1 MADGKKDEG
10 QGNIRILR
18 RVNLTIRAKHCLWF
32 SWTPMTISGPEGED
46 ETSRPEFDAVEDGA
60 DTVRITATDTS
71 QKWRHHPDASR
82 ESGAGGLDGTG
93 GIPNDSRG
101 LENSAYKDSSLN
113 SDGINELTT
122 HLNKLVAIFEIQ
134 GAAPT
139 PTSPQDQH
147 IVGAGPTSLSI
158 PAGAS
163 KIFIGFHDGRH
174 WTNNDG
180 HIDILL
186 EWISSGP

>member
-1 MADGKKDEG
+1 MADEKKE
-10 QGNIRILR
+10 QGAGTLRILR

-46 ETSRPEFDAVEDGA
+46 ESSRPEFDAVEEGA
-60 DTVRITATDTS
+60 DTVRIRATDTT
-71 QKWRHHPDASR
+71 QVWRHHPDASR
-82 ESGAGGLDGTG
+82 ESGANGLDGTG
-93 GIPNDSRG
+93 GIPNAPLG
-101 LENSAYKDSSLN
+101 LENPAYKDSSLN

-139 PTSPQDQH
+139 STAPQDQLV
-147 IVGAGPTSLSI
+147 VGAGPTELSI
-158 PAGAS
+158 PAGAT

-174 WTNNDG
+174 WINNEG
-180 HIDILL
+180 HIDILM
-186 EWISSGP
+186 EWISRGP